1 MDWWLEPVA
10 KISEASREAA
20 LLRQQQLTKPA
31 GSLGA
36 LETLAVQFAGWQ
48 GSDAP
53 ELNHIDI
60 RVFAGDHGVVAE
72 GVSAFPQAVTVEM
85 IKNFARGGAAIS
97 VLARQ
102 CEANFKVVNMG
113 TVVAP
118 PAHESIVNL
127 QLMEGTNNFCQ
138 VPAMDQGTVRCAL
151 AEGAAQ
157 ITASA
162 DLFVGGEMGIGN
174 TTSAAALTSAFLGLS
189 SEMSV
194 GRGAG
199 IDDDGLALKREAV
212 SKAVNLHKPS
222 SDHSLDSSIGSPLD
236 ILQCLGGLEIA
247 ALTGAYISA
256 AQQGIPSVVDGYI
269 CTTAALVACRLN
281 PGVRDWLLFSHC
293 SAEPGH
299 RYLLDALS
307 AEPLLDL
314 GLRLGEGS
322 GAALV
327 IPLLQSACRLHNDM
341 ATFAEA
347 GVSEQ
352 DS

>member
-1 MDWWLEPVA
+1 MDWWLGPVA

-31 GSLGA
+31 GSLGV

-48 GSDAP
+48 GNETP
-53 ELNHIDI
+53 ELKHIDI

-85 IKNFARGGAAIS
+85 IKNFSRGGAAIS

-102 CEANFKVVNMG
+102 CEAKFNVVNMG

-118 PAHESIVNL
+118 PTHESVVNL

-138 VPAMDQGTVRCAL
+138 MPAMDQDSVRCAL

-189 SEMSV
+189 SEVSV
-194 GRGAG
+194 GRGTG
-199 IDDDGLALKREAV
+199 IDDDALELKREVV
-212 SKAVNLHKPS
+212 SRAVNLHKQSGDQNP
-222 SDHSLDSSIGSPLD
+222 LDSPLG

-269 CTTAALVACRLN
+269 CTTAALAACRLN

-299 RYLLDALS
+299 RYLLEALS
-307 AEPLLDL
+307 AVPLLDL

>member
-1 MDWWLEPVA
+1 MDWWLGPVA

-31 GSLGA
+31 GSLGV

-48 GSDAP
+48 GNETP
-53 ELNHIDI
+53 ELKHIDI

-102 CEANFKVVNMG
+102 CEANFKVVN
-113 TVVAP
+113 
-118 PAHESIVNL
+118 L

-138 VPAMDQGTVRCAL
+138 IPAMDQDTVRCAL
-151 AEGAAQ
+151 AEGAVQ

-189 SEMSV
+189 SEVSV
-194 GRGAG
+194 GRGTG
-199 IDDDGLALKREAV
+199 IDDDALELKREVV
-212 SKAVNLHKPS
+212 SRAVNLHKQS
-222 SDHSLDSSIGSPLD
+222 CDHSLSSPLD

-299 RYLLDALS
+299 RYLLEALS
-307 AEPLLDL
+307 AKPLLDL

-327 IPLLQSACRLHNDM
+327 IPLLQSACRLHNEM